1 MPHCPTAADDPL
13 VLRIRDPRGWG
24 VDGRGFIIRLCV
36 REVSIT
42 PLASLATVLQLRTT
56 APVQAVL
63 AGVLG
68 FVLAGAAAVTAWHL
82 SSLQSQG
89 ERARFGETM
98 SRQVALLAAEPV
110 LQQDSIGL
118 GTLANR
124 MAAFDE
130 VRSITIHSVDDRLL
144 AAAGDTGIGEGG
156 QAWVG
161 PITVEE
167 TVAGHVRVVLEPS
180 RFQPSLTDAVAV
192 SWPAWLA
199 AFLLTV
205 PICYLL
211 AREGKQRQAPPI
223 GSFLLVVNLFNRTVL
238 SYERRAAVLDEGLKI
253 AERVVG
259 LYGGRALEHA
269 EAGILLAFDDS
280 GQPDRAFEAVC
291 GALLTQ
297 GLFEAMRRRAGGGR
311 EAPIFRYGLSVAPWY
326 AGAEELAEAA
336 QTRDAILLSALAP
349 SGELAI
355 GNAAHRAIE
364 RPDRLELA
372 PLDTVA
378 TQTLSVTLAPCRIVR
393 GAAGAYRTVLDEQVK
408 ATQRPVPA

>member
-1 MPHCPTAADDPL
+1 MPSPQIYNPCLPSGGSPIA
-13 VLRIRDPRGWG
+13 
-24 VDGRGFIIRLCV
+24 
-36 REVSIT
+36 
-42 PLASLATVLQLRTT
+42 PLASLAAALRLRTT
-56 APVQAVL
+56 PPVQAVL

-68 FVLAGAAAVTAWHL
+68 FVLAGVAAAVAWHL
-82 SSLQSQG
+82 GSLRGQG
-89 ERARFGETM
+89 ELVRFGETM
-98 SRQVALLAAEPV
+98 SRQVALLAAEPL

-124 MAAFDE
+124 MAAFAE
-130 VRSITIHSVDDRLL
+130 VRRITIHSVDDRLL
-144 AAAGDTGIGEGG
+144 AAAGDTGIGEDG
-156 QAWVG
+156 QVWVG
-161 PITVEE
+161 PITVAD

-180 RFQPSLTDAVAV
+180 RFQPSLAGAVAA

-199 AFLLTV
+199 AFLITV

-211 AREGKQRQAPPI
+211 AREGKQRQGAPPI

-238 SYERRAAVLDEGLKI
+238 SFERRAAVLDEGLKI

-311 EAPIFRYGLSVAPWY
+311 EAPVFRYGLSVAPWY
-326 AGAEELAEAA
+326 PGTEELADAA

-364 RPDRLELA
+364 RPERLELA

-408 ATQRPVPA
+408 AAQRPMPA

>member
-1 MPHCPTAADDPL
+1 M
-13 VLRIRDPRGWG
+13 
-24 VDGRGFIIRLCV
+24 
-36 REVSIT
+36 
-42 PLASLATVLQLRTT
+42 
-56 APVQAVL
+56 QAVL

-68 FVLAGAAAVTAWHL
+68 FVLAGAAAAMAWHL
-82 SSLQSQG
+82 GSLRSQ
-89 ERARFGETM
+89 EELVRFGETM
-98 SRQVALLAAEPV
+98 SRQVALLAAEPL

-130 VRSITIHSVDDRLL
+130 VHRITIHSVDDRLL
-144 AAAGDTGIGEGG
+144 AAAGDTGIGEDG
-156 QAWVG
+156 QVWVG
-161 PITVEE
+161 PIKVGDA
-167 TVAGHVRVVLEPS
+167 VAGHVRVVLEPA
-180 RFQPSLTDAVAV
+180 RFRPSLAGAVAG

-199 AFLLTV
+199 AFLFTV
-205 PICYLL
+205 PVCYLL
-211 AREGKQRQAPPI
+211 AREGKQRQAPPPI
-223 GSFLLVVNLFNRTVL
+223 GSFLLVVNLFNRTAL

-259 LYGGRALEHA
+259 LYGGRAFEHA

-297 GLFEAMRRRAGGGR
+297 GLFEAMRRHGGGR
-311 EAPIFRYGLSVAPWY
+311 EAPVFRYGLSVAPWY
-326 AGAEELAEAA
+326 AGAEELADAA

-364 RPDRLELA
+364 RPERLELA

-393 GAAGAYRTVLDEQVK
+393 GAAGGYRTVLDEQVK
-408 ATQRPVPA
+408 AAQRPVPA

>member
-1 MPHCPTAADDPL
+1 M
-13 VLRIRDPRGWG
+13 
-24 VDGRGFIIRLCV
+24 
-36 REVSIT
+36 
-42 PLASLATVLQLRTT
+42 
-56 APVQAVL
+56 QAVL

-68 FVLAGAAAVTAWHL
+68 FVLAGVAAAVAWHL
-82 SSLQSQG
+82 GSLRSQG
-89 ERARFGETM
+89 ELERFGETM
-98 SRQVALLAAEPV
+98 SRQVALLAAEPL

-124 MAAFDE
+124 MTAFDE
-130 VRSITIHSVDDRLL
+130 VRRITIHSVDDRLL
-144 AAAGDTGIGEGG
+144 AAAGDTGGGEDG
-156 QAWVG
+156 QVWVG
-161 PITVEE
+161 PITVGD
-167 TVAGHVRVVLEPS
+167 TVAGHVQVVLEPA
-180 RFQPSLTDAVAV
+180 RFRPSLAAAAAA
-192 SWPAWLA
+192 SWPAWLSA
-199 AFLLTV
+199 LLLTV

-211 AREGKQRQAPPI
+211 AREGTRRQAPPPI

-269 EAGILLAFDDS
+269 EAGIVLAFDDS

-297 GLFEAMRRRAGGGR
+297 GLFEAMRRGAGGGR
-311 EAPIFRYGLSVAPWY
+311 EAPVFRYGLSVAPWY
-326 AGAEELAEAA
+326 AGAEELAEAV

-364 RPDRLELA
+364 RPERLELA

-408 ATQRPVPA
+408 AVQRPAPA